1 MIELHYWQSLVLWN
15 AGVSYARLQRNHG
28 EQLQKGKQADKS
40 GGIRAFVALH
50 VREMESRRRAQ
61 LEGRRG
67 EGIHDS

>member
-40 GGIRAFVALH
+40 GGIRAFVALQ
-50 VREMESRRRAQ
+50 VRDGEPETRA
-61 LEGRRG
+61 GGKKRG
-67 EGIHDS
+67 GDS